1 MPEPPVI
8 GVSGTWPVERQ
19 EARAG
24 LSRKS
29 NSGSMTQRR
38 KMERISESK
47 LRGIV
52 KYNLVALLTRGSV
65 SSRVVGPSHGA
76 VHDDR

>member
-8 GVSGTWPVERQ
+8 GVSGARPVERQ
-19 EARAG
+19 EARVG
-24 LSRKS
+24 LSWMS
-29 NSGSMTQRR
+29 NSGSITQRR
-38 KMERISESK
+38 KMKRISESE

-52 KYNLVALLTRGSV
+52 KCSLVALLARGSV
-65 SSRVVGPSHGA
+65 SSRVVGPTHRA